1 MLSAGRKQSDPGVK
15 AMLGRFQ
22 KDYGLSAK
30 GMKAFSENF
39 SWLSDMGAMSEE
51 DLTNMR
57 LWDLK
62 AMQDKMA
69 LVTRKI
75 QGRDIMPYVN
85 PKPGQAQNIE
95 IDLSRLFDEKGEV
108 NTAFANQA
116 KDVEAAAEVVKKYRD
131 TLEGLAD
138 GIALV
143 SEEQIRNLDVVRK
156 DVSVKLSEEEF
167 KDIAK
172 KLKIDSKNLKK
183 SASLKKIYKAL
194 LGKEGRTSTSERVRF
209 SRDE

>member
-1 MLSAGRKQSDPGVK
+1 MLSAGRKKSDPGVK
-15 AMLGRFQ
+15 AMLDRFQ

-30 GMKAFSENF
+30 GIKAFSENF

-75 QGRDIMPYVN
+75 QGRDIMPYAKAGKI
-85 PKPGQAQNIE
+85 PPQAQNIE

-108 NTAFANQA
+108 NTTFANQA
-116 KDVEAAAEVVKKYRD
+116 KDVKAAAEVVKNIEI
-131 TLEGLAD
+131 L
-138 GIALV
+138 
-143 SEEQIRNLDVVRK
+143 
-156 DVSVKLSEEEF
+156 
-167 KDIAK
+167 
-172 KLKIDSKNLKK
+172 LKVWLTVLLWSQKNK
-183 SASLKKIYKAL
+183 
-194 LGKEGRTSTSERVRF
+194 
-209 SRDE
+209 